1 MSQSTDAPNKSDKQL
16 LEQADSLSGIDM
28 EKAFSITSTIL
39 IKAQKSGNVALATEV
54 IKKPLYLRNK
64 KLFLDY
70 AQSKLNHK
78 KLSIIDRVYLNHQ
91 LMRYYVSV
99 EAEFDQS
106 FIYLM
111 NLRKLL
117 EHKESLVIYPS
128 VLGDAYFIAYWI
140 NQIQYDLV
148 RAREYAELLLKHA
161 EKFKLKVL
169 TIKAKMA
176 LAELTQ
182 HEGNVVGGIQQFKII
197 EQDLLEFGDSVL
209 LNRTYL
215 LLSNAYTVNQNSD
228 SAFWY
233 AKKAYHIVPVN
244 DTQLKAFSTIHLARG
259 YLSIGEVTN
268 AIQLASQA
276 LKVEEDL
283 GAKKEIKD
291 IHNLLAEAY
300 KTDKNYKEALA
311 HLEKFLKLDQ
321 EQASLLSA
329 ANISS
334 LESKMEK
341 EKHQHTLKLK
351 QEEVVRKN
359 AKIKLQSIQN
369 IGLVIVLFFAIG
381 FIVLAVRSYRI
392 KKRDAETIMKQKLM
406 VEQAHQEIK
415 DSIVYAKR
423 IQSAILPPAK
433 LVKEYL
439 KESFILYKPKDVVA
453 GDFYWMESIST
464 VDSIQSSVHSPLKT
478 ENCRLILFAACDCTG
493 HGVPGAM
500 VSVVCNNALNRS
512 VREHGLTNPGE
523 ILNKTREIVIQ
534 EFEKSDE
541 EVKDGMDIAICSLRF
556 DVQSLMLSE
565 PQTSNLKPETVALL
579 QYAGANNPLWMIR
592 NGELIET
599 KANKQPIGQFDN
611 PEPYTTHT
619 FELEQGDAIYIFSD
633 GYVDQF
639 GGEKGKKFKATA
651 FRSLLLSIQ
660 DKSMEEQKA
669 IINESFET
677 WKGHLEQ
684 IDDVCV
690 IGVKV

>member
-1 MSQSTDAPNKSDKQL
+1 MLILFLLGSILGRSQSTDAPDKSDKQL
-16 LEQADSLSGIDM
+16 LEQADSLSGVDV
-28 EKAFSITSTIL
+28 EKAFSITGNLL
-39 IKAQKSGNVALATEV
+39 IKAQKSGNVELATEV

-70 AQSKLNHK
+70 AQGKLNNK
-78 KLSIIDRVYLNHQ
+78 KISIIDRVYLNHQ

-106 FIYLM
+106 FTYLM

-117 EHKESLVIYPS
+117 EHKESHVVYPV

-182 HEGNVVGGIQQFKII
+182 HEGNVVEGIQQFKMI
-197 EQDLLEFGDSVL
+197 ENDLLEFGDSVL

-215 LLSNAYTVNQNSD
+215 LLSNAYTVNQNPD
-228 SAFWY
+228 SAFRY

-244 DTQLKAFSTIHLARG
+244 DAQLKAFSTIHLARG
-259 YLSIGEVTN
+259 YLSIGEVAN
-268 AIQLASQA
+268 AIKIASQA

-351 QEEVVRKN
+351 QEEVVVKN
-359 AKIKLQSIQN
+359 AKIKQQNIQN

-453 GDFYWMESIST
+453 GDFYWMECLSAVNSL
-464 VDSIQSSVHSPLKT
+464 QSSVDCELKT
-478 ENCRLILFAACDCTG
+478 ARKAFRDGLILFAVADCTG

-512 VREHGLTNPGE
+512 VREHSLTNPGE

-541 EVKDGMDIAICSLRF
+541 DVKDGMDIALCSL
-556 DVQSLMLSE
+556 LG
-565 PQTSNLKPETVALL
+565 NKL

-660 DKSMEEQKA
+660 DKSMEEQKT

-677 WKGHLEQ
+677 WKGSLEQ

>member
-1 MSQSTDAPNKSDKQL
+1 MSQSTDAPDKSDKQL
-16 LEQADSLSGIDM
+16 LEQADSLSGVDV
-28 EKAFSITSTIL
+28 EKAFSITGNLL
-39 IKAQKSGNVALATEV
+39 IKAQKSGNAALATEV

-70 AQSKLNHK
+70 AQGKLNNK
-78 KLSIIDRVYLNHQ
+78 KISIIDRVYLNHQ

-106 FIYLM
+106 FTYLM

-117 EHKESLVIYPS
+117 EHKESLVVYPI
-128 VLGDAYFIAYWI
+128 VIGDAYFIAYWI

-182 HEGNVVGGIQQFKII
+182 HEGNVVEGIQQFKTI
-197 EQDLLEFGDSVL
+197 EKDLLEFGDSVL

-215 LLSNAYTVNQNSD
+215 LLSNAYTVNQNPD

-244 DTQLKAFSTIHLARG
+244 DAQLKAFSTIHLARG

-453 GDFYWMESIST
+453 GDFYWMETINSDELRVMSGENPSLNT
-464 VDSIQSSVHSPLKT
+464 QDSQLV
-478 ENCRLILFAACDCTG
+478 LFAAADCTG

-541 EVKDGMDIAICSLRF
+541 DVKDGMDIALC
-556 DVQSLMLSE
+556 
-565 PQTSNLKPETVALL
+565 ALFPSREGVGGVL

-619 FELEQGDAIYIFSD
+619 FELELMDMSINLA
-633 GYVDQF
+633 
-639 GGEKGKKFKATA
+639 GKKE
-651 FRSLLLSIQ
+651 RSLKQ
-660 DKSMEEQKA
+660 QR
-669 IINESFET
+669 
-677 WKGHLEQ
+677 LE
-684 IDDVCV
+684 VYC
-690 IGVKV
+690 

>member
-1 MSQSTDAPNKSDKQL
+1 MGQSNYVLNNSFKQL
-16 LEQADSLSGIDM
+16 LEKADSLS
-28 EKAFSITSTIL
+28 EVNLEQAFSITGSIL
-39 IKAQKSGNVALATEV
+39 VKAQKSGDVELATEV
-54 IKKPLYLRNK
+54 VKKPLYLRNK

-70 AQSKLNHK
+70 ALGQLNQK
-78 KLSIIDRVYLNHQ
+78 KLSILDRVYLNHQ
-91 LMRYYVSV
+91 LMRYHVSV

-117 EHKESLVIYPS
+117 EKKESLVVYPV

-182 HEGNVVGGIQQFKII
+182 HEGNVVGGIQQFKGI
-197 EQDLLEFGDSVL
+197 EKDLLESGDSLL

-215 LLSNAYTVNQNSD
+215 LLSNAYTVKQDTD
-228 SAFWY
+228 SAFYY

-244 DTQLKAFSTIHLARG
+244 DAQLKAFSTIHLARG
-259 YLSIGEVTN
+259 YLSIGEVAN
-268 AIQLASQA
+268 AIKLASQA

-300 KTDKNYKEALA
+300 KNDKNYKEALT

-351 QEEVVRKN
+351 QEEVALKN
-359 AKIKLQSIQN
+359 VKIKQQSIQN
-369 IGLVIVLFFAIG
+369 IGLVIVLLFAIG
-381 FIVLAVRSYRI
+381 FIILAVRSYRI
-392 KKRDAETIMKQKLM
+392 KKRDAETIMKQKIM

-423 IQSAILPPAK
+423 IQSAILPPIK

-453 GDFYWMESIST
+453 GDFYWMEHRDGK
-464 VDSIQSSVHSPLKT
+464 V
-478 ENCRLILFAACDCTG
+478 LFAAADCTG

-500 VSVVCNNALNRS
+500 VSVVCNNALNRC

-523 ILNKTREIVIQ
+523 ILTKTREIVIQ

-541 EVKDGMDIAICSLRF
+541 DVKDGMDIALCSLK
-556 DVQSLMLSE
+556 DNKLE
-565 PQTSNLKPETVALL
+565 
-579 QYAGANNPLWMIR
+579 YAGANNPLWIIR
-592 NGELIET
+592 KGELIET
-599 KANKQPIGQFDN
+599 KANKQPIGLFDN

-660 DKSMEEQKA
+660 DKSMEEQKT

-690 IGVKV
+690 IGVKI

>member
-1 MSQSTDAPNKSDKQL
+1 MSQSSYAPDKSDKQL
-16 LEQADSLSGIDM
+16 LEQADSLSGVDV
-28 EKAFSITSTIL
+28 EKAFSITGSLL
-39 IKAQKSGNVALATEV
+39 IKAQKSGNVELATEV

-70 AQSKLNHK
+70 AQGKLNQK
-78 KLSIIDRVYLNHQ
+78 KLSILDRVYLNHQ

-106 FIYLM
+106 FTYLM

-117 EHKESLVIYPS
+117 EHKESLVVYPI
-128 VLGDAYFIAYWI
+128 VIGDAYFIAYWI

-182 HEGNVVGGIQQFKII
+182 HEGNVVEGIQQFKMI
-197 EQDLLEFGDSVL
+197 EKDLLEFGDSVL

-215 LLSNAYTVNQNSD
+215 LLSNAYTVNQNPD

-244 DTQLKAFSTIHLARG
+244 DAQLKAFSTIHLARG
-259 YLSIGEVTN
+259 YLSIGEVAN
-268 AIQLASQA
+268 AIKIASQA

-351 QEEVVRKN
+351 QEEVVVKN
-359 AKIKLQSIQN
+359 AKIKQQNIQN

-453 GDFYWMESIST
+453 GDFYWMETINSDEWRVMSGENPSLNT
-464 VDSIQSSVHSPLKT
+464 QDSQLV
-478 ENCRLILFAACDCTG
+478 LFAVADCTG

-512 VREHGLTNPGE
+512 VKEHGLTNPGE

-541 EVKDGMDIAICSLRF
+541 DVKDGMDIALCSLK
-556 DVQSLMLSE
+556 LSE
-565 PQTSNLKPETVALL
+565 SYATL

-619 FELEQGDAIYIFSD
+619 FELKQGDAIYIFSD

-660 DKSMEEQKA
+660 DKTMEEQKI

-677 WKGHLEQ
+677 WKGSLEQ

-690 IGVKV
+690 IGVKI

>member
-1 MSQSTDAPNKSDKQL
+1 MLGSILGRSQSTDAPNNSDKQL
-16 LEQADSLSGIDM
+16 LEQADSLSGVDV
-28 EKAFSITSTIL
+28 EKAFSITGNLL

-70 AQSKLNHK
+70 AQGKLNHK

-106 FIYLM
+106 FTYLM

-117 EHKESLVIYPS
+117 EHKESLVVYPV

-182 HEGNVVGGIQQFKII
+182 HEGNVVEGIQQFKVI
-197 EQDLLEFGDSVL
+197 EKDLLEFGDSVL

-215 LLSNAYTVNQNSD
+215 LLSNAYTVNQNPD

-244 DTQLKAFSTIHLARG
+244 DAQLKAFSTIHLARG

-392 KKRDAETIMKQKLM
+392 KKRDAETLMKQKLM

-453 GDFYWMESIST
+453 GDFYWMETINSDEWRVMSGENPSLNT
-464 VDSIQSSVHSPLKT
+464 QDSQLV
-478 ENCRLILFAACDCTG
+478 LFAVADCTG

-534 EFEKSDE
+534 KFEKSDE
-541 EVKDGMDIAICSLRF
+541 DVKDGMDIALC
-556 DVQSLMLSE
+556 
-565 PQTSNLKPETVALL
+565 ALLPSREGVGGVL

-660 DKSMEEQKA
+660 DKTMEEQKT

-677 WKGHLEQ
+677 WKGSLEQ

-690 IGVKV
+690 IGVKI

>member
-1 MSQSTDAPNKSDKQL
+1 MSQSTFVPDKSDKQL
-16 LEQADSLSGIDM
+16 LEQADSLSGVNL
-28 EKAFSITSTIL
+28 EKAFSITGSLL
-39 IKAQKSGNVALATEV
+39 IKAQKSGNVALASEV

-70 AQSKLNHK
+70 TQSKLNHK

-106 FIYLM
+106 FTYLM

-182 HEGNVVGGIQQFKII
+182 HEGNVVEGIQQFKTI
-197 EQDLLEFGDSVL
+197 EKDLLEFGDSVL

-215 LLSNAYTVNQNSD
+215 LLSNAYTVNQNPD

-244 DTQLKAFSTIHLARG
+244 DAQLKAFSTIHLARG
-259 YLSIGEVTN
+259 YLSIGEVAN

-453 GDFYWMESIST
+453 GDFYWMETINSDELRVMSGENPSLNT
-464 VDSIQSSVHSPLKT
+464 QDSQLV
-478 ENCRLILFAACDCTG
+478 LFAVADCTG

-541 EVKDGMDIAICSLRF
+541 DVKDGMDIALC
-556 DVQSLMLSE
+556 
-565 PQTSNLKPETVALL
+565 ALLPSREGVGGVL
-579 QYAGANNPLWMIR
+579 QYAGANNPLWIIR

-619 FELEQGDAIYIFSD
+619 FELEQGDSIYIFSD

-651 FRSLLLSIQ
+651 FRGLLLSIQ
-660 DKSMEEQKA
+660 DKSMEEQKT

-677 WKGHLEQ
+677 WKGSLEQ

-690 IGVKV
+690 IGVKI

>member
-1 MSQSTDAPNKSDKQL
+1 MSQSIDVPNKSDKQL
-16 LEQADSLSGIDM
+16 LVQADSLSGIDL
-28 EKAFSITSTIL
+28 EKALSITSSIL
-39 IKAQKSGNVALATEV
+39 VKAQESGNIELATEV

-70 AQSKLNHK
+70 TQGKLNNK

-99 EAEFDQS
+99 EADFDQS
-106 FIYLM
+106 FTYLM

-117 EHKESLVIYPS
+117 ENKESLVVYPI
-128 VLGDAYFIAYWI
+128 VLGDVYFIAYWI

-182 HEGNVVGGIQQFKII
+182 HEGHVVGGIQQFKEI
-197 EQDLLEFGDSVL
+197 EKDLLEFGDSVL

-215 LLSNAYTVNQNSD
+215 LLSNAYTVHQNPD

-244 DTQLKAFSTIHLARG
+244 DDQLKAFSTIHLARG

-268 AIQLASQA
+268 AIKLASQA
-276 LKVEEDL
+276 LRVEEDL

-392 KKRDAETIMKQKLM
+392 KKRDAETIMKQKIM

-453 GDFYWMESIST
+453 GDFYWMEHREGK
-464 VDSIQSSVHSPLKT
+464 V
-478 ENCRLILFAACDCTG
+478 LFAAADCTG

-541 EVKDGMDIAICSLRF
+541 EVKDGMDIALC
-556 DVQSLMLSE
+556 
-565 PQTSNLKPETVALL
+565 ALFPSREGVGGVL

-619 FELEQGDAIYIFSD
+619 FELEQGDSIYIFSD

-660 DKSMEEQKA
+660 DKSMEEQKT

>member
-1 MSQSTDAPNKSDKQL
+1 MLGSILGRSQSTFAPNKSDKQL
-16 LEQADSLSGIDM
+16 LEQADSLSGVDV
-28 EKAFSITSTIL
+28 EKAFSITGNLL

-70 AQSKLNHK
+70 AQGKLNNK
-78 KLSIIDRVYLNHQ
+78 KISIIDRVYLNHQ

-106 FIYLM
+106 FSYLM

-117 EHKESLVIYPS
+117 EHKESLVVYPV

-182 HEGNVVGGIQQFKII
+182 HEGNVVEGIQQFKVI
-197 EQDLLEFGDSVL
+197 EKDLLEFGDSVL

-215 LLSNAYTVNQNSD
+215 LLSNAYTVNQNPD

-244 DTQLKAFSTIHLARG
+244 DAQLKAFSTIHLARG

-268 AIQLASQA
+268 AIKLASQA

-321 EQASLLSA
+321 QQASLLSA

-351 QEEVVRKN
+351 QEEVVLKN
-359 AKIKLQSIQN
+359 AKIKQQSIQN

-415 DSIVYAKR
+415 DSIIYAKR

-453 GDFYWMESIST
+453 GDFYWMETINSEEWRVMSGENPSLNT
-464 VDSIQSSVHSPLKT
+464 RDSQLV
-478 ENCRLILFAACDCTG
+478 LFAAADCTG

-541 EVKDGMDIAICSLRF
+541 DVKDGMDIALCSL
-556 DVQSLMLSE
+556 QG
-565 PQTSNLKPETVALL
+565 NKL

-633 GYVDQF
+633 GYLDQF

-660 DKSMEEQKA
+660 DKTMEEQKT

-677 WKGHLEQ
+677 WKGSLEQ

-690 IGVKV
+690 IGVKI